1 MSDKTYTNAQFGALI
16 AKNTQWTEAN
26 AKWVKERLIENSRLL
41 PDHGKKWSQT
51 RISNYLFSG
60 FRKAREHR
68 LERLAKVGSGVMPG
82 PAFCYN
88 KN

>member
-26 AKWVKERLIENSRLL
+26 AKWVKEHLIENSRLL

-51 RISNYLFSG
+51 RISNYLF
-60 FRKAREHR
+60 E
-68 LERLAKVGSGVMPG
+68 LAFVKPENIDWNV
-82 PAFCYN
+82 
-88 KN
+88 